1 MKTINDVV
9 VHHNYLNESIFNFNE
24 LELNLFIVILYK
36 MRNFYK
42 VKEFVEDE
50 EGNVSRQIDYVSFDA
65 KEIKSMMQMKDRS
78 FKAFEKI
85 ITGLQDRT
93 ISLKTANGYIRI
105 KAFPTLIFNEIEKKI
120 EIDINKRILPLF
132 MELTEQF
139 TQYSLKEFLSL
150 NSKHSKR
157 IYQLLKQYENI
168 GERTINID
176 DLKKFL
182 EIENNKSYNRFYNFE
197 KRVLETTKNDINSLT
212 TLNINFEK
220 EKQGKEVVA
229 VTFKMKKT
237 VEVEKEE
244 VKETRNELINRYL
257 KHYKVKYIKDL
268 DEVGK
273 KFLDTALQSKGYK
286 ITSKRMLKGEQW
298 K

>member
-9 VHHNYLNESIFNFNE
+9 VHHNYLNESIFNFSE

-36 MRNFYK
+36 MRNYYK
-42 VKEFVEDE
+42 TKEFVEDE
-50 EGNVSRQIDYVSFDA
+50 EGNVKREIDYVVFDA

-105 KAFPTLIFNEIEKKI
+105 KAFPTLIFNEVDKKI

-157 IYQLLKQYENI
+157 MYQLLKQYEKI
-168 GERTINID
+168 GERTLSIE

-182 EIENNKSYNRFYNFE
+182 EIEGNKSYNRFYNLE
-197 KRVLETTKNDINSLT
+197 KRVLETTRNDINSLT
-212 TLNINFEK
+212 TLSIEYEK

-237 VEVEKEE
+237 KSEE
-244 VKETRNELINRYL
+244 EDKNVKETRNEIINRHL
-257 KHYKVKYIKDL
+257 KYYKVKYIKDL

-273 KFLDTALQSKGYK
+273 KFLDTALKSNGYK
-286 ITSKRMLKGEQW
+286 ITAKRITKGE

>member
-1 MKTINDVV
+1 MKTTNDIV

-42 VKEFVEDE
+42 TKEFVEDL
-50 EGNVSRQIDYVSFDA
+50 EGNVNKEIDGVIFDA

-93 ISLKTANGYIRI
+93 ISLKTQNGYIRI
-105 KAFPTLIFNEIEKKI
+105 KAFPTLIFNEVEKNI

-157 IYQLLKQYENI
+157 MYQLLKQYEGI
-168 GERTINID
+168 GERTISVD

-182 EIENNKSYNRFYNFE
+182 EIEENKSYNRFYNLE
-197 KRVLETTKNDINSLT
+197 KRVLETTKNDINLLT
-212 TLNINFEK
+212 TLNIDYEK

-229 VTFKMKKT
+229 VTFKMKKSK
-237 VEVEKEE
+237 VEEEKTTQ
-244 VKETRNELINRYL
+244 KETRNELINRYL

-268 DEVGK
+268 DEIGK
-273 KFLDTALQSKGYK
+273 KFLDTALASNGYK
-286 ITSKRMLKGEQW
+286 ITAKRITKGE

>member
-1 MKTINDVV
+1 MKTTNDIV

-42 VKEFVEDE
+42 TKEFLEDL
-50 EGNVSRQIDYVSFDA
+50 EGNVNKEIDGVIFDA

-93 ISLKTANGYIRI
+93 ISLKTQNGYIRI
-105 KAFPTLIFNEIEKKI
+105 KAFPSLLFNEVEKNI

-157 IYQLLKQYENI
+157 MYQLLKQYEGI
-168 GERTINID
+168 GERTISVD

-182 EIENNKSYNRFYNFE
+182 EIEENKSYNRFYNLE
-197 KRVLETTKNDINSLT
+197 KRVLETTKNDINLLT
-212 TLNINFEK
+212 TLNINYEK

-229 VTFKMKKT
+229 VTFKMKKSK
-237 VEVEKEE
+237 VEEEKTTQ
-244 VKETRNELINRYL
+244 KETRNELINRYL

-268 DEVGK
+268 DEIGK
-273 KFLDTALQSKGYK
+273 KFLDTALASNGYK
-286 ITSKRMLKGEQW
+286 ITAKRITKGE

>member
-1 MKTINDVV
+1 MKTTNDIV

-42 VKEFVEDE
+42 TKEFVEDL
-50 EGNVSRQIDYVSFDA
+50 EGNVNREIDYVVFDA

-93 ISLKTANGYIRI
+93 ISLKTQNGYIRI
-105 KAFPTLIFNEIEKKI
+105 KAFPTLIFNEVEKKI

-132 MELTEQF
+132 LELTEQF

-157 IYQLLKQYENI
+157 MYQLLKQYEGI
-168 GERTINID
+168 GERTIPVEE
-176 DLKKFL
+176 LKKFL
-182 EIENNKSYNRFYNFE
+182 EIEGNKSYNRFYNLE
-197 KRVLETTKNDINSLT
+197 KRVLETTKNDINLLT
-212 TLNINFEK
+212 TLNIDYEK

-229 VTFKMKKT
+229 VTFKMKKSK
-237 VEVEKEE
+237 VEEEKPIQ
-244 VKETRNELINRYL
+244 KETRNELINRYL

-268 DEVGK
+268 DEIGK
-273 KFLDTALQSKGYK
+273 KFLDTALASNGYK
-286 ITSKRMLKGEQW
+286 ITAKRITKGE

>member
-1 MKTINDVV
+1 MKTTNDIV

-42 VKEFVEDE
+42 TKEFLEDL
-50 EGNVSRQIDYVSFDA
+50 EGNVNKEIDGVIFDA

-93 ISLKTANGYIRI
+93 ISLKTQNGYIRI
-105 KAFPTLIFNEIEKKI
+105 KAFPTLIFNEVEKNI

-157 IYQLLKQYENI
+157 MYQLLKQYEGI
-168 GERTINID
+168 GERTISVD

-182 EIENNKSYNRFYNFE
+182 EIEENKSYNRFYNLE
-197 KRVLETTKNDINSLT
+197 KRVLETTKNDINLLT
-212 TLNINFEK
+212 TLNINYE
-220 EKQGKEVVA
+220 
-229 VTFKMKKT
+229 
-237 VEVEKEE
+237 
-244 VKETRNELINRYL
+244 
-257 KHYKVKYIKDL
+257 
-268 DEVGK
+268 
-273 KFLDTALQSKGYK
+273 
-286 ITSKRMLKGEQW
+286 
-298 K
+298 

>member
-1 MKTINDVV
+1 MKTTNDVV

-42 VKEFVEDE
+42 TKEFVEDE
-50 EGNVSRQIDYVSFDA
+50 KGNITKDLDYLTFDA

-93 ISLKTANGYIRI
+93 ISLKTTNGYIRI
-105 KAFPTLIFNEIEKKI
+105 KAFPTLIFNEVDKQIEV
-120 EIDINKRILPLF
+120 DINKRIMPLF

-157 IYQLLKQYENI
+157 IYQLLKQYESI
-168 GERTINID
+168 GERTIGID
-176 DLKKFL
+176 ELKKFL
-182 EIENNKSYNRFYNFE
+182 EIEESKSYSRFYNLE

-212 TLNINFEK
+212 TLNIDYEK

-229 VTFKMKKT
+229 VTFKMKK
-237 VEVEKEE
+237 VKENKEKEDKIE
-244 VKETRNELINRYL
+244 SRNDIVKRHLE
-257 KHYKVKYIKDL
+257 HYNVKYIKDL
-268 DEVGK
+268 DEKGK
-273 KFLDTALQSKGYK
+273 KFLDIALTSRGYK
-286 ITSKRMLKGEQW
+286 PTSKRGIK
-298 K
+298 

>member
-1 MKTINDVV
+1 MKTTNDIV

-42 VKEFVEDE
+42 TKEFLEDL
-50 EGNVSRQIDYVSFDA
+50 EGNVNKEIDGVIFDA

-93 ISLKTANGYIRI
+93 ISLKTQNGYIRI
-105 KAFPTLIFNEIEKKI
+105 KAFPTLIFNEVEKNI

-157 IYQLLKQYENI
+157 MYQLLKQYEGI
-168 GERTINID
+168 GERTISVD

-182 EIENNKSYNRFYNFE
+182 EIEENKSYNRFYNLE
-197 KRVLETTKNDINSLT
+197 KRVLETTKNDINLLT
-212 TLNINFEK
+212 TLNIDYEK

-229 VTFKMKKT
+229 VTFKMKKSK
-237 VEVEKEE
+237 VEEEKTTQ
-244 VKETRNELINRYL
+244 KETRNELINRYL

-268 DEVGK
+268 DEIGK
-273 KFLDTALQSKGYK
+273 KFLDTALASNGYK
-286 ITSKRMLKGEQW
+286 ITAKRITKGE

>member
-1 MKTINDVV
+1 MKTTNDIV

-42 VKEFVEDE
+42 TKEFLEDL
-50 EGNVSRQIDYVSFDA
+50 EGNVNKEIDGVIFDA

-93 ISLKTANGYIRI
+93 ISLKTQNGYIRI
-105 KAFPTLIFNEIEKKI
+105 KAFPTLIFNEVEKNI

-157 IYQLLKQYENI
+157 MYQLLKQYEGI
-168 GERTINID
+168 GERTISVD

-182 EIENNKSYNRFYNFE
+182 EIEENKSYNRFYNLE
-197 KRVLETTKNDINSLT
+197 KRVLETTKNDINLLT
-212 TLNINFEK
+212 TLNINYEK

-229 VTFKMKKT
+229 VTFKMKKSK
-237 VEVEKEE
+237 VEEEKTTQ
-244 VKETRNELINRYL
+244 KETRNELINRYL

-268 DEVGK
+268 DEIGK
-273 KFLDTALQSKGYK
+273 KFLDTALASNGYK
-286 ITSKRMLKGEQW
+286 ITAKRITKGE

>member
-1 MKTINDVV
+1 MKTTNDIV

-42 VKEFVEDE
+42 TKEFVEDS
-50 EGNVSRQIDYVSFDA
+50 EGNVNREIDYVVFDA

-93 ISLKTANGYIRI
+93 ISLKTQNGYIRI
-105 KAFPTLIFNEIEKKI
+105 KAFPTLVFNEVEKKI

-157 IYQLLKQYENI
+157 MYQLLKQYEGI
-168 GERTINID
+168 GERTISVD
-176 DLKKFL
+176 ELKKFL
-182 EIENNKSYNRFYNFE
+182 EIEENKSYNRFYNLE
-197 KRVLETTKNDINSLT
+197 KRVLETTKNDINLLT
-212 TLNINFEK
+212 TLNIDYEK

-229 VTFKMKKT
+229 VTFKMKKAK
-237 VEVEKEE
+237 VEEEKTTQ
-244 VKETRNELINRYL
+244 KETRSELINRYL

-273 KFLDTALQSKGYK
+273 KFLDTALASNGYK
-286 ITSKRMLKGEQW
+286 ITAKRITKGE

>member
-1 MKTINDVV
+1 MKTTNDIV

-42 VKEFVEDE
+42 AKEFLEDS
-50 EGNVSRQIDYVSFDA
+50 EGNINKDLDYVVFDA

-93 ISLKTANGYIRI
+93 ISLKTQNGYIRI
-105 KAFPTLIFNEIEKKI
+105 KAFPTLVFNEVEKKI

-157 IYQLLKQYENI
+157 MYQLLKQYEGI
-168 GERTINID
+168 GERTISVD
-176 DLKKFL
+176 ELKKFL
-182 EIENNKSYNRFYNFE
+182 EIEENKSYNRFYNLE
-197 KRVLETTKNDINSLT
+197 KRVLETTKNDINLLT
-212 TLNINFEK
+212 TLNIDYEK
-220 EKQGKEVVA
+220 EKQVKEVVA
-229 VTFKMKKT
+229 VTFKMKKAKI
-237 VEVEKEE
+237 EEEKTIQ
-244 VKETRNELINRYL
+244 KETRSELINRYL

-273 KFLDTALQSKGYK
+273 KFLDTALTSNGYK
-286 ITSKRMLKGEQW
+286 ITAKRITKGE

>member
-1 MKTINDVV
+1 MKTTNDIV

-42 VKEFVEDE
+42 AKEFLEDS
-50 EGNVSRQIDYVSFDA
+50 EGNINKDLDYVVFDA

-93 ISLKTANGYIRI
+93 ISLKTQNGYIRI
-105 KAFPTLIFNEIEKKI
+105 KAFPTLVFNEVEKKI

-157 IYQLLKQYENI
+157 MYQLLKQYEGI
-168 GERTINID
+168 GERTISVD
-176 DLKKFL
+176 ELKKFL
-182 EIENNKSYNRFYNFE
+182 EIEENKSYNRFYNLE
-197 KRVLETTKNDINSLT
+197 KRVLETTKNDINLLT
-212 TLNINFEK
+212 TLNIDYEK

-229 VTFKMKKT
+229 VTFKMKKAKI
-237 VEVEKEE
+237 EEEKTIQ
-244 VKETRNELINRYL
+244 KETRSELINRYL

-273 KFLDTALQSKGYK
+273 KFLDTALASNGYK
-286 ITSKRMLKGEQW
+286 ITAKRITKGE

>member
-1 MKTINDVV
+1 MKTTNDIV

-42 VKEFVEDE
+42 TKEFVEDL
-50 EGNVSRQIDYVSFDA
+50 EGNVNKEIDGVIFDA

-93 ISLKTANGYIRI
+93 ISLKTQNGYIRI
-105 KAFPTLIFNEIEKKI
+105 KAFPTLIFNEVEKNI

-157 IYQLLKQYENI
+157 MYQLLKQYEGI
-168 GERTINID
+168 GERTISVD

-182 EIENNKSYNRFYNFE
+182 EIEENKSYNRFYNLE
-197 KRVLETTKNDINSLT
+197 KRVLETTKNDINLLT
-212 TLNINFEK
+212 TLNINYEK

-229 VTFKMKKT
+229 VTFKMKKSK
-237 VEVEKEE
+237 VEEEKTTQ
-244 VKETRNELINRYL
+244 KETRNELINRYL

-268 DEVGK
+268 DEIGK
-273 KFLDTALQSKGYK
+273 KFLDTALASNGYK
-286 ITSKRMLKGEQW
+286 ITAKRITKGE

>member
-1 MKTINDVV
+1 MKTTNDIV

-42 VKEFVEDE
+42 TKEFVEDL
-50 EGNVSRQIDYVSFDA
+50 EGNVNREIDYVVFDA

-93 ISLKTANGYIRI
+93 ISLKTQNGYIRI
-105 KAFPTLIFNEIEKKI
+105 KAFPTLIFNEVEKKI

-132 MELTEQF
+132 LELTEQF

-157 IYQLLKQYENI
+157 MYQLLKQYEGI
-168 GERTINID
+168 GERTIPVEE
-176 DLKKFL
+176 LKKFL
-182 EIENNKSYNRFYNFE
+182 EIEGNKSYNRFYNLE
-197 KRVLETTKNDINSLT
+197 KRVLETTKNDINLLT
-212 TLNINFEK
+212 TLNIDYEK

-229 VTFKMKKT
+229 VTFKMKKSK
-237 VEVEKEE
+237 VEEEKPIQ
-244 VKETRNELINRYL
+244 KETRNELINRYL
-257 KHYKVKYIKDL
+257 KHYKIKYIKDL

-273 KFLDTALQSKGYK
+273 KFLDTALASNGYK
-286 ITSKRMLKGEQW
+286 ITAKRITKGE

>member
-1 MKTINDVV
+1 MKTTNDIV

-42 VKEFVEDE
+42 TKEFVEDS
-50 EGNVSRQIDYVSFDA
+50 EGNVNREIDYVVFDA

-93 ISLKTANGYIRI
+93 ISLKTQNGYIRI
-105 KAFPTLIFNEIEKKI
+105 KAFPTLIFNEVEKKI

-132 MELTEQF
+132 LELTEQF

-157 IYQLLKQYENI
+157 MYQLLKQYEGI
-168 GERTINID
+168 GERTIPVEE
-176 DLKKFL
+176 LKKFL
-182 EIENNKSYNRFYNFE
+182 EIEGNKSYNRFYNLE
-197 KRVLETTKNDINSLT
+197 KRVLETTKNDINLLT
-212 TLNINFEK
+212 TLNIDYEK

-229 VTFKMKKT
+229 VTFKMKKSK
-237 VEVEKEE
+237 VEEEKPIQ
-244 VKETRNELINRYL
+244 KETRNELINRYL

-268 DEVGK
+268 DEIGK
-273 KFLDTALQSKGYK
+273 KFLDTALASNGYK
-286 ITSKRMLKGEQW
+286 ITAKRITKGE

>member
-1 MKTINDVV
+1 MKTTNDIV
-9 VHHNYLNESIFNFNE
+9 VHHNYLNESIFNFNA
-24 LELNLFIVILYK
+24 LQLNLFIVILYK

-42 VKEFVEDE
+42 TKEFLEDL
-50 EGNVSRQIDYVSFDA
+50 EGNVNKEIDGVIFDA

-93 ISLKTANGYIRI
+93 ISLKTQNGYIRI
-105 KAFPTLIFNEIEKKI
+105 KAFPTLIFNEVEKNI

-157 IYQLLKQYENI
+157 MYQLLKQYEGI
-168 GERTINID
+168 GERTISVD

-182 EIENNKSYNRFYNFE
+182 EIEENKSYNRFYNLE
-197 KRVLETTKNDINSLT
+197 KRVLETTKNDINLLT
-212 TLNINFEK
+212 TLNINYEK

-229 VTFKMKKT
+229 VTFKMKKSK
-237 VEVEKEE
+237 VEEEKTTQ
-244 VKETRNELINRYL
+244 KETRNELINRYL

-268 DEVGK
+268 DEIGK
-273 KFLDTALQSKGYK
+273 KFLDTALASNGYK
-286 ITSKRMLKGEQW
+286 ITAKRITKGE

>member
-85 ITGLQDRT
+85 IAGLQDRT

-182 EIENNKSYNRFYNFE
+182 EIENNKSYNRFYNLE

-237 VEVEKEE
+237 VELEKEE

-273 KFLDTALQSKGYK
+273 KFLDTALQSNGYK
-286 ITSKRMLKGEQW
+286 ITSKRMLKGEQ
-298 K
+298 

>member
-1 MKTINDVV
+1 MKTTNDIV

-42 VKEFVEDE
+42 TKEFLEDL
-50 EGNVSRQIDYVSFDA
+50 EGNVNKEIDGVIFDA

-93 ISLKTANGYIRI
+93 ISLKTQNGYIRI
-105 KAFPTLIFNEIEKKI
+105 KAFPTLIFNEVEKNI

-157 IYQLLKQYENI
+157 MYQLLKQYEGI
-168 GERTINID
+168 GERTISVD

-182 EIENNKSYNRFYNFE
+182 EIEKNKSYNRLYNKK
-197 KRVLETTKNDINSLT
+197 KRVLETTKNDINLLT
-212 TLNINFEK
+212 TLNINYEK

-229 VTFKMKKT
+229 VTFKMKKSK
-237 VEVEKEE
+237 VEEEKTTQ
-244 VKETRNELINRYL
+244 KETRNELINRYL

-268 DEVGK
+268 DEIGK
-273 KFLDTALQSKGYK
+273 KFLDTALASNGYK
-286 ITSKRMLKGEQW
+286 ITAKRITKGE